1 MTSVPAGLAD
11 DYQTCLA
18 LAASHYENFPV
29 ASWLVPAELRPHVAA
44 VYAFARTADDF
55 ADEDGYTTRERLR
68 LLDEWLDRLH
78 AAVGA
83 GDGTE
88 MRSDGGTPAVDIA
101 SPVTRDAVFRALGHT
116 IRTRHLPVWLFEA
129 LLSAFRQDVTVTRYA
144 TWAEVDDY
152 CRRSANPVGRLVLR
166 LFGYDDDR
174 LDRWS
179 DAICTAL
186 QLTNFWQDFAIDWR
200 RGRIYVPEAEWTAA
214 GARPDDL
221 TPTMASTP
229 REWRR
234 ALTACGARTRDL
246 FDQGRP
252 LLDHVSGRLRW
263 ELRAT
268 WFGGTRVLERLE
280 QGRFDPVAE
289 RPRLGAADALVIGWR
304 TLL

>member
-1 MTSVPAGLAD
+1 MTAISSSLAS
-11 DYQTCLA
+11 DYQVCLD

-29 ASWLVPAELRPHVAA
+29 ASRLVPAAIRPHVAA

-55 ADEDGYTTRERLR
+55 ADEAGYTTRERLQ
-68 LLDEWLDRLH
+68 LLDEWLERLH
-78 AAVGA
+78 AAVAAADGA
-83 GDGTE
+83 GVPP
-88 MRSDGGTPAVDIA
+88 GGAAHDVEVAAHD
-101 SPVTRDAVFRALGHT
+101 TRDAIFRALGHT

-129 LLSAFRQDVTVTRYA
+129 LLSAFRQDVSVTRYA
-144 TWAEVDDY
+144 TWNEVLDY

-186 QLTNFWQDFAIDWR
+186 QLTNFWQDFGVDWR
-200 RGRIYVPEAEWTAA
+200 RGRLYLPESEWTAA
-214 GARPDDL
+214 GACLGDL
-221 TPTMASTP
+221 TPHMTSTP
-229 REWRR
+229 REWQR
-234 ALTACGARTRDL
+234 ALTAAGGRTQAL

-268 WFGGTRVLERLE
+268 WHGGARVLERLE

-289 RPRLGAADALVIGWR
+289 RPTLGLADALVIGWR
-304 TLL
+304 ALL